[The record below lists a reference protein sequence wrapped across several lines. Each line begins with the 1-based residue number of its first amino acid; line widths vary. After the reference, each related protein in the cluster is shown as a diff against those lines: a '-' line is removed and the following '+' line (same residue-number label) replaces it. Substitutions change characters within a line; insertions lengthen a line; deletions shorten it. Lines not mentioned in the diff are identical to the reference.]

1 MIHVYHGD
9 GKGKTTAAMGLA
21 LRMLAAGRRV
31 VVVQFL
37 KDGESGEVRLLAEH
51 FGVPVFA
58 GKASDKF
65 TWSMT
70 SEELAATCELHDGN
84 LASAL
89 AELEGAQEGL
99 LVLDEALDALSKGLV
114 DEALVDRALDMSA
127 RGVEVALTGRAPSR
141 KIVEKADYITEMRCE
156 KHPYEQGICAREG
169 VEYKMDSKEMAPG
182 DIERRSFEIIT
193 EELGGRTFLPLEEP
207 VVKRVIHTTADF
219 SYADSLV
226 FTHDAAH
233 CALDA
238 LRAGATVL
246 TDTNMAL
253 AGISKPA
260 LEKLGCKAVC
270 YMADPDVAAA
280 ARATGTTRAVASMDK
295 ASGIEGPL
303 IVAVGNA
310 PTALLRLAELMD
322 AGKIAPAL
330 VVGVPVGFVNVVEAK
345 EELLARRVPA
355 IVARGRKGGSN
366 VAAAIMNALLY
377 QITRPGGPK

>member
-37 KDGESGEVRLLAEH
+37 KDGESGEARLLAEH

-58 GKASDKF
+58 GKA
-65 TWSMT
+65 
-70 SEELAATCELHDGN
+70 EELAATCELHDGN

-169 VEYKMDSKEMAPG
+169 VEY
-182 DIERRSFEIIT
+182 
-193 EELGGRTFLPLEEP
+193 
-207 VVKRVIHTTADF
+207 
-219 SYADSLV
+219 
-226 FTHDAAH
+226 
-233 CALDA
+233 
-238 LRAGATVL
+238 
-246 TDTNMAL
+246 
-253 AGISKPA
+253 
-260 LEKLGCKAVC
+260 
-270 YMADPDVAAA
+270 
-280 ARATGTTRAVASMDK
+280 
-295 ASGIEGPL
+295 
-303 IVAVGNA
+303 
-310 PTALLRLAELMD
+310 
-322 AGKIAPAL
+322 
-330 VVGVPVGFVNVVEAK
+330 
-345 EELLARRVPA
+345 
-355 IVARGRKGGSN
+355 
-366 VAAAIMNALLY
+366 
-377 QITRPGGPK
+377 

>member
-58 GKASDKF
+58 GKTSDKF

-70 SEELAATCELHDGN
+70 SEELAATRELHDGN

-99 LVLDEALDALSKGLV
+99 LVL

-169 VEYKMDSKEMAPG
+169 VEY
-182 DIERRSFEIIT
+182 
-193 EELGGRTFLPLEEP
+193 
-207 VVKRVIHTTADF
+207 
-219 SYADSLV
+219 
-226 FTHDAAH
+226 
-233 CALDA
+233 
-238 LRAGATVL
+238 
-246 TDTNMAL
+246 
-253 AGISKPA
+253 
-260 LEKLGCKAVC
+260 
-270 YMADPDVAAA
+270 
-280 ARATGTTRAVASMDK
+280 
-295 ASGIEGPL
+295 
-303 IVAVGNA
+303 
-310 PTALLRLAELMD
+310 
-322 AGKIAPAL
+322 
-330 VVGVPVGFVNVVEAK
+330 
-345 EELLARRVPA
+345 
-355 IVARGRKGGSN
+355 
-366 VAAAIMNALLY
+366 
-377 QITRPGGPK
+377 

>member
-58 GKASDKF
+58 GKVSDKF

-99 LVLDEALDALSKGLV
+99 LVLDEAL
-114 DEALVDRALDMSA
+114 VDRALDMSA

-141 KIVEKADYITEMRCE
+141 KIVEKADYITEMRCK

-169 VEYKMDSKEMAPG
+169 VEY
-182 DIERRSFEIIT
+182 
-193 EELGGRTFLPLEEP
+193 
-207 VVKRVIHTTADF
+207 
-219 SYADSLV
+219 
-226 FTHDAAH
+226 
-233 CALDA
+233 
-238 LRAGATVL
+238 
-246 TDTNMAL
+246 
-253 AGISKPA
+253 
-260 LEKLGCKAVC
+260 
-270 YMADPDVAAA
+270 
-280 ARATGTTRAVASMDK
+280 
-295 ASGIEGPL
+295 
-303 IVAVGNA
+303 
-310 PTALLRLAELMD
+310 
-322 AGKIAPAL
+322 
-330 VVGVPVGFVNVVEAK
+330 
-345 EELLARRVPA
+345 
-355 IVARGRKGGSN
+355 
-366 VAAAIMNALLY
+366 
-377 QITRPGGPK
+377 

>member
-89 AELEGAQEGL
+89 AELEGAHEGL

-114 DEALVDRALDMSA
+114 DEALVDCALDMSA

-156 KHPYEQGICAREG
+156 KHPYSQGICAREG
-169 VEYKMDSKEMAPG
+169 VEY
-182 DIERRSFEIIT
+182 
-193 EELGGRTFLPLEEP
+193 
-207 VVKRVIHTTADF
+207 
-219 SYADSLV
+219 
-226 FTHDAAH
+226 
-233 CALDA
+233 
-238 LRAGATVL
+238 
-246 TDTNMAL
+246 
-253 AGISKPA
+253 
-260 LEKLGCKAVC
+260 
-270 YMADPDVAAA
+270 
-280 ARATGTTRAVASMDK
+280 
-295 ASGIEGPL
+295 
-303 IVAVGNA
+303 
-310 PTALLRLAELMD
+310 
-322 AGKIAPAL
+322 
-330 VVGVPVGFVNVVEAK
+330 
-345 EELLARRVPA
+345 
-355 IVARGRKGGSN
+355 
-366 VAAAIMNALLY
+366 
-377 QITRPGGPK
+377 

>member
-70 SEELAATCELHDGN
+70 SEELAATRE
-84 LASAL
+84 
-89 AELEGAQEGL
+89 L

-169 VEYKMDSKEMAPG
+169 VEY
-182 DIERRSFEIIT
+182 
-193 EELGGRTFLPLEEP
+193 
-207 VVKRVIHTTADF
+207 
-219 SYADSLV
+219 
-226 FTHDAAH
+226 
-233 CALDA
+233 
-238 LRAGATVL
+238 
-246 TDTNMAL
+246 
-253 AGISKPA
+253 
-260 LEKLGCKAVC
+260 
-270 YMADPDVAAA
+270 
-280 ARATGTTRAVASMDK
+280 
-295 ASGIEGPL
+295 
-303 IVAVGNA
+303 
-310 PTALLRLAELMD
+310 
-322 AGKIAPAL
+322 
-330 VVGVPVGFVNVVEAK
+330 
-345 EELLARRVPA
+345 
-355 IVARGRKGGSN
+355 
-366 VAAAIMNALLY
+366 
-377 QITRPGGPK
+377 

>member
-70 SEELAATCELHDGN
+70 SEELAATRELHDGN

-99 LVLDEALDALSKGLV
+99 LVL

-156 KHPYEQGICAREG
+156 KHPYAQGIGAREG
-169 VEYKMDSKEMAPG
+169 VEY
-182 DIERRSFEIIT
+182 
-193 EELGGRTFLPLEEP
+193 
-207 VVKRVIHTTADF
+207 
-219 SYADSLV
+219 
-226 FTHDAAH
+226 
-233 CALDA
+233 
-238 LRAGATVL
+238 
-246 TDTNMAL
+246 
-253 AGISKPA
+253 
-260 LEKLGCKAVC
+260 
-270 YMADPDVAAA
+270 
-280 ARATGTTRAVASMDK
+280 
-295 ASGIEGPL
+295 
-303 IVAVGNA
+303 
-310 PTALLRLAELMD
+310 
-322 AGKIAPAL
+322 
-330 VVGVPVGFVNVVEAK
+330 
-345 EELLARRVPA
+345 
-355 IVARGRKGGSN
+355 
-366 VAAAIMNALLY
+366 
-377 QITRPGGPK
+377 

>member
-37 KDGESGEVRLLAEH
+37 KDGESGEARLLAEH

-114 DEALVDRALDMSA
+114 DEVLVD
-127 RGVEVALTGRAPSR
+127 RAPSR

-169 VEYKMDSKEMAPG
+169 VEY
-182 DIERRSFEIIT
+182 
-193 EELGGRTFLPLEEP
+193 
-207 VVKRVIHTTADF
+207 
-219 SYADSLV
+219 
-226 FTHDAAH
+226 
-233 CALDA
+233 
-238 LRAGATVL
+238 
-246 TDTNMAL
+246 
-253 AGISKPA
+253 
-260 LEKLGCKAVC
+260 
-270 YMADPDVAAA
+270 
-280 ARATGTTRAVASMDK
+280 
-295 ASGIEGPL
+295 
-303 IVAVGNA
+303 
-310 PTALLRLAELMD
+310 
-322 AGKIAPAL
+322 
-330 VVGVPVGFVNVVEAK
+330 
-345 EELLARRVPA
+345 
-355 IVARGRKGGSN
+355 
-366 VAAAIMNALLY
+366 
-377 QITRPGGPK
+377 

>member
-37 KDGESGEVRLLAEH
+37 KDGESGEVRLLGEH

-70 SEELAATCELHDGN
+70 SEELAATRELHDGN

-127 RGVEVALTGRAPSR
+127 RGVEVALTGRTPSR

-156 KHPYEQGICAREG
+156 KHPYAQGICAREG
-169 VEYKMDSKEMAPG
+169 VEY
-182 DIERRSFEIIT
+182 
-193 EELGGRTFLPLEEP
+193 
-207 VVKRVIHTTADF
+207 
-219 SYADSLV
+219 
-226 FTHDAAH
+226 
-233 CALDA
+233 
-238 LRAGATVL
+238 
-246 TDTNMAL
+246 
-253 AGISKPA
+253 
-260 LEKLGCKAVC
+260 
-270 YMADPDVAAA
+270 
-280 ARATGTTRAVASMDK
+280 
-295 ASGIEGPL
+295 
-303 IVAVGNA
+303 
-310 PTALLRLAELMD
+310 
-322 AGKIAPAL
+322 
-330 VVGVPVGFVNVVEAK
+330 
-345 EELLARRVPA
+345 
-355 IVARGRKGGSN
+355 
-366 VAAAIMNALLY
+366 
-377 QITRPGGPK
+377 

>member
-70 SEELAATCELHDGN
+70 SEELAATRELHDEN

-127 RGVEVALTGRAPSR
+127 RGVEVALTGRTPSR

-156 KHPYEQGICAREG
+156 KHPYTQGICAREG
-169 VEYKMDSKEMAPG
+169 VEY
-182 DIERRSFEIIT
+182 
-193 EELGGRTFLPLEEP
+193 
-207 VVKRVIHTTADF
+207 
-219 SYADSLV
+219 
-226 FTHDAAH
+226 
-233 CALDA
+233 
-238 LRAGATVL
+238 
-246 TDTNMAL
+246 
-253 AGISKPA
+253 
-260 LEKLGCKAVC
+260 
-270 YMADPDVAAA
+270 
-280 ARATGTTRAVASMDK
+280 
-295 ASGIEGPL
+295 
-303 IVAVGNA
+303 
-310 PTALLRLAELMD
+310 
-322 AGKIAPAL
+322 
-330 VVGVPVGFVNVVEAK
+330 
-345 EELLARRVPA
+345 
-355 IVARGRKGGSN
+355 
-366 VAAAIMNALLY
+366 
-377 QITRPGGPK
+377 

>member
-21 LRMLAAGRRV
+21 LRMIAAGRRV

-99 LVLDEALDALSKGLV
+99 LVLDEAL
-114 DEALVDRALDMSA
+114 VDRALDMSA

-169 VEYKMDSKEMAPG
+169 VEY
-182 DIERRSFEIIT
+182 
-193 EELGGRTFLPLEEP
+193 
-207 VVKRVIHTTADF
+207 
-219 SYADSLV
+219 
-226 FTHDAAH
+226 
-233 CALDA
+233 
-238 LRAGATVL
+238 
-246 TDTNMAL
+246 
-253 AGISKPA
+253 
-260 LEKLGCKAVC
+260 
-270 YMADPDVAAA
+270 
-280 ARATGTTRAVASMDK
+280 
-295 ASGIEGPL
+295 
-303 IVAVGNA
+303 
-310 PTALLRLAELMD
+310 
-322 AGKIAPAL
+322 
-330 VVGVPVGFVNVVEAK
+330 
-345 EELLARRVPA
+345 
-355 IVARGRKGGSN
+355 
-366 VAAAIMNALLY
+366 
-377 QITRPGGPK
+377 

>member
-37 KDGESGEVRLLAEH
+37 KDGESGEARLLAEH

-89 AELEGAQEGL
+89 AELE
-99 LVLDEALDALSKGLV
+99 EALDALSKGLV

-156 KHPYEQGICAREG
+156 KHPYAQGICAREG
-169 VEYKMDSKEMAPG
+169 VEY
-182 DIERRSFEIIT
+182 
-193 EELGGRTFLPLEEP
+193 
-207 VVKRVIHTTADF
+207 
-219 SYADSLV
+219 
-226 FTHDAAH
+226 
-233 CALDA
+233 
-238 LRAGATVL
+238 
-246 TDTNMAL
+246 
-253 AGISKPA
+253 
-260 LEKLGCKAVC
+260 
-270 YMADPDVAAA
+270 
-280 ARATGTTRAVASMDK
+280 
-295 ASGIEGPL
+295 
-303 IVAVGNA
+303 
-310 PTALLRLAELMD
+310 
-322 AGKIAPAL
+322 
-330 VVGVPVGFVNVVEAK
+330 
-345 EELLARRVPA
+345 
-355 IVARGRKGGSN
+355 
-366 VAAAIMNALLY
+366 
-377 QITRPGGPK
+377 

>member
-51 FGVPVFA
+51 FGVLVFA

-70 SEELAATCELHDGN
+70 SEELAATRELHDGN

-127 RGVEVALTGRAPSR
+127 RGVEVALTGRAPSS

-156 KHPYEQGICAREG
+156 KHPYAQGICAREG
-169 VEYKMDSKEMAPG
+169 VEY
-182 DIERRSFEIIT
+182 
-193 EELGGRTFLPLEEP
+193 
-207 VVKRVIHTTADF
+207 
-219 SYADSLV
+219 
-226 FTHDAAH
+226 
-233 CALDA
+233 
-238 LRAGATVL
+238 
-246 TDTNMAL
+246 
-253 AGISKPA
+253 
-260 LEKLGCKAVC
+260 
-270 YMADPDVAAA
+270 
-280 ARATGTTRAVASMDK
+280 
-295 ASGIEGPL
+295 
-303 IVAVGNA
+303 
-310 PTALLRLAELMD
+310 
-322 AGKIAPAL
+322 
-330 VVGVPVGFVNVVEAK
+330 
-345 EELLARRVPA
+345 
-355 IVARGRKGGSN
+355 
-366 VAAAIMNALLY
+366 
-377 QITRPGGPK
+377 